1 MKKFIIFSIFF
12 FVLIACVI
20 NIGDVNQRK
29 GELISECKK
38 LLKKPKEEVL
48 PVMQKIDMGEPIRI
62 EATSDSTETYY
73 FYKRYVKKR
82 KDRYYDEVILDFKND
97 IMMKYKVEVVR

>member
-12 FVLIACVI
+12 FILIACVM

-38 LLKKPKEEVL
+38 LLKKSKTEVL
-48 PVMQKIDMGEPIRI
+48 PVMKEIEMGEPARI
-62 EATSDSTETYY
+62 EATSDSTENYY

-82 KDRYYDEVILDFKND
+82 KDRYYDEVILDFRKD
-97 IMMKYKVEVVR
+97 VMMKFKVEVVR

>member
-1 MKKFIIFSIFF
+1 MKKICLFLLFFI
-12 FVLIACVI
+12 LISCVM

-29 GELISECKK
+29 GKLISGCKK

-48 PVMQKIDMGEPIRI
+48 PAMLELDMGEPFKI
-62 EATSDSTETYY
+62 EATSDSTETYF

-82 KDRYYDEVILDFKND
+82 KNRYYDEVILDFKKD
-97 IMMKYKVEVVR
+97 IVMKYKVEVVR

>member
-1 MKKFIIFSIFF
+1 M
-12 FVLIACVI
+12 

-29 GELISECKK
+29 GKLIGECKK

-48 PVMQKIDMGEPIRI
+48 PVMQKIDMAEPTRI

-82 KDRYYDEVILDFKND
+82 NDRYYDEVILDFKKD
-97 IMMKYKVEVVR
+97 TMMKYKVDVVR

>member
-1 MKKFIIFSIFF
+1 MKKICLF
-12 FVLIACVI
+12 LILLFMLSCVI

-29 GELISECKK
+29 GELISGCKK

-48 PVMQKIDMGEPIRI
+48 PVMQEIDMGEPVRI

-82 KDRYYDEVILDFKND
+82 KDRYYDKVILDFKKD
-97 IMMKYKVEVVR
+97 IMMKYKVEVIR

>member
-1 MKKFIIFSIFF
+1 MKKSTIF
-12 FVLIACVI
+12 LILSLILISCVM

-29 GELISECKK
+29 GELISGCKK
-38 LLKKPKEEVL
+38 LFKKPKEEVL
-48 PVMQKIDMGEPIRI
+48 PAMLELDMGDPDKITAI
-62 EATSDSTETYY
+62 TDSTEVYY

-82 KDRYYDEVILDFKND
+82 KDRYYDKVELNFKND

>member
-1 MKKFIIFSIFF
+1 MRKIYLFLLLLFIIS
-12 FVLIACVI
+12 CVM

-29 GELISECKK
+29 GELISGCKK

-48 PVMQKIDMGEPIRI
+48 PAMQKIDMGEPVRI

-82 KDRYYDEVILDFKND
+82 KDRYYDKVILDFKKD

>member
-1 MKKFIIFSIFF
+1 MKKISLFLLLLFMLS
-12 FVLIACVI
+12 CVM

-29 GELISECKK
+29 GKLISGCKK

-48 PVMQKIDMGEPIRI
+48 PAMLEIDMGEPFRI

-82 KDRYYDEVILDFKND
+82 KDRYYDEVILDFKKD
-97 IMMKYKVEVVR
+97 VMMKYKVEVVR

>member
-1 MKKFIIFSIFF
+1 MRNIYLFLLFIFIFS
-12 FVLIACVI
+12 CVI

-38 LLKKPKEEVL
+38 MLKKPKEEVL
-48 PVMQKIDMGEPIRI
+48 PVMQKIDMGEPTRI

-82 KDRYYDEVILDFKND
+82 KDRYYDEVILDFKKD
-97 IMMKYKVEVVR
+97 IMMKYKVELVR